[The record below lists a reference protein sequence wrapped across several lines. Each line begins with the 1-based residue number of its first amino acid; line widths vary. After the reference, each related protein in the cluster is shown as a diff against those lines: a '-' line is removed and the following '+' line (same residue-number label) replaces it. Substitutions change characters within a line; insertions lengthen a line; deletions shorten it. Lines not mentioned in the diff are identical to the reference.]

1 MPYCTLADLQSRFGP
16 DEIAR
21 ISDRAVPRKGAADA
35 DVVSAAIA
43 QADAEIDGYLGVVL
57 TLPLASTPELVKNL
71 SCVISRYRLHENQ
84 ATERVAEDYKDA
96 VRMLRDISA
105 GRLSLSVASVKVPTS
120 AVVVKA
126 PAVVFTDA
134 LLSLT

>member
-1 MPYCTLADLQSRFGP
+1 MAYCALEDLQERYGP

-21 ISDRAVPRKGAADA
+21 ISDRAVPRKGSADA
-35 DVVSAAIA
+35 AVVSAAIS
-43 QADAEIDGYLGVVL
+43 QADAEIDGYLGVVVA
-57 TLPLASTPELVKNL
+57 LPLTSTPELVKLL
-71 SCVISRYRLHENQ
+71 SCTIARYRLHEDQ
-84 ATERVAEDYKDA
+84 ATDRVRDDYQDA

-105 GRLSLSVASVKVPTS
+105 GRLALSVAGVEVATTTM
-120 AVVVKA
+120 AVNA